1 MASNLTPLQAEHQLV
16 EVEVVRLLRFTFTT
30 ATTADHQSVEE
41 EVGYLYYDLLR
52 STPTTTTA
60 DHSSLPLSQLHQ
72 STLPQSMLSPT
83 IKTVRMRMRTMVM
96 INNSWN
102 GDDYHDS
109 NT

>member
-1 MASNLTPLQAEHQLV
+1 MASNLTPLQAQHQLV
-16 EVEVVRLLRFTFTT
+16 EVEVVRVLRFTFTT

-41 EVGYLYYDLLR
+41 EVAYFYYDLLR

-96 INNSWN
+96 INNSWE
-102 GDDYHDS
+102 YIIMI
-109 NT
+109 

>member
-16 EVEVVRLLRFTFTT
+16 EVEVVRVLRFTYTT
-30 ATTADHQSVEE
+30 AT
-41 EVGYLYYDLLR
+41 R
-52 STPTTTTA
+52 A